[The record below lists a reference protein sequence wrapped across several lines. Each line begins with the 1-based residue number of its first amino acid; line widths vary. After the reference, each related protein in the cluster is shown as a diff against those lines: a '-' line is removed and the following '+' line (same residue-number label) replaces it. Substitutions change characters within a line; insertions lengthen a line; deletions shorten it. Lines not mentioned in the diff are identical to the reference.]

1 MEACVTKPLCT
12 KTVYMN
18 TSPVE
23 ELIRKYQQL
32 HSNSVNLS
40 VKTAHMV
47 QLTKYDILLIVG
59 VVVIRNRI
67 DDKVKVEAAPTI

>member
-1 MEACVTKPLCT
+1 MVLPIGVIVNWILF
-12 KTVYMN
+12 YFIIF
-18 TSPVE
+18 

-47 QLTKYDILLIVG
+47 QLAKYDILLIVG

-67 DDKVKVEAAPTI
+67 DEKVKVEATPTI